1 MHCPG
6 RQIKEIKVKPNFLRV
21 LSVKRVVC
29 KHFTNMKFHRICHHL
44 LFMPN
49 KFHRNELYDYIV
61 CDAHVLYILATSAY
75 PTATTNGNVKL
86 WIVRLHL
93 IFEWTLIWLELLFFA
108 MHTYPLH
115 FIHQILFSSLNKR
128 VEYHFDSD
136 ESYVEIEPKWN
147 TYALPYTTRN
157 NFMKRSKKIETIYH
171 LFP

>member
-29 KHFTNMKFHRICHHL
+29 KHFTNMKFHRICHYL

-49 KFHRNELYDYIV
+49 KFHRNELFDNIV
-61 CDAHVLYILATSAY
+61 CDAHVLCTYWQPAY

-93 IFEWTLIWLELLFFA
+93 IFEWTLIWLELLFFFCYA
-108 MHTYPLH
+108 HISTPFYSPD
-115 FIHQILFSSLNKR
+115 FIFLF
-128 VEYHFDSD
+128 E
-136 ESYVEIEPKWN
+136 
-147 TYALPYTTRN
+147 
-157 NFMKRSKKIETIYH
+157 
-171 LFP
+171 